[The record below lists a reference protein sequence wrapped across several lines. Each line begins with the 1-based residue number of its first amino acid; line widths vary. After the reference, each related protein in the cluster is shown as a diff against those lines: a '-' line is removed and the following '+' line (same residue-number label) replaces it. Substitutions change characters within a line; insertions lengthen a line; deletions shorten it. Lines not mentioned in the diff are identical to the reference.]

1 MVYGSHRLKTF
12 AAHLKWLRLS
22 LSAFMLLAT
31 ALEGMRICLCPLTAG
46 TFAQQC
52 HADDACCG
60 SPTSGAASVLERAPH
75 DCGHLTFAALPP
87 VGRVTLGSEDLRSL
101 LVAPQLPTSCG
112 LRRDALPQRSFCR
125 SDQLPPGAWPS
136 YGLIVVRTE
145 QILC

>member
-1 MVYGSHRLKTF
+1 MKTL
-12 AAHLKWLRLS
+12 AARFKWLRLA

-46 TFAQQC
+46 TLAQQC

-60 SPTSGAASVLERAPH
+60 SAASEAASALERAPH

-87 VGRVTLGSEDLRSL
+87 VERVTLGSEDLRSL
-101 LVAPQLPTSCG
+101 LVAPQAPPSCG
-112 LRRDALPQRSFCR
+112 FRRDALPQRSSCR
-125 SDQLPPGAWPS
+125 ADRHPPGAWPP
-136 YGLIVVRTE
+136 YGLVVVRTE